1 MCNLSTGI
9 LERGIQ
15 RGMEQGIEKGREEG
29 MMETLFSLVRKGL
42 LTIVD
47 AAKQAEMDPYTFK
60 RKYES
65 YCSK

>member
-1 MCNLSTGI
+1 
-9 LERGIQ
+9 
-15 RGMEQGIEKGREEG
+15 MEQGIEKGREEG

-42 LTIVD
+42 LTIAD